1 VSELDAAASEEAR
14 ALAGRTL
21 RSGWRTLLV
30 FVLLGF
36 ALEALHGFKVGW
48 YLDLDNETRRMLWRL
63 AHAHGALLSVLTI
76 AYALGVAAFPGTPPA
91 RVRLVAKL
99 LLTATIALPGGFFL
113 GGLVVHGGDPG
124 LGIVL
129 APLGAV
135 ALVAGVWL
143 AGGSASR

>member
-1 VSELDAAASEEAR
+1 
-14 ALAGRTL
+14 
-21 RSGWRTLLV
+21 
-30 FVLLGF
+30 
-36 ALEALHGFKVGW
+36 
-48 YLDLDNETRRMLWRL
+48 MLWRL

-99 LLTATIALPGGFFL
+99 LLTATIVLPGGFFL